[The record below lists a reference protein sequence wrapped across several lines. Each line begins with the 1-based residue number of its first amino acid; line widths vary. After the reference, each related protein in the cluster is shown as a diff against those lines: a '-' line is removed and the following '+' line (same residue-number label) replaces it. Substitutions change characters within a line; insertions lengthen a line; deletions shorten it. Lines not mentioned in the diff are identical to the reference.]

1 MRPHRAEPIAVHH
14 VPYWRV
20 PCLLLL
26 LLLAAC
32 TSAPRAPSYSERY
45 VQALETHDGVA
56 VQSAHLEPFIEF
68 ITSLGSKD
76 WKRKFQGV
84 YAEQVHFS
92 DTLALIEDRAT
103 LQSYFAD
110 LNAANAQ
117 VSVNVLS
124 QQLRGQDGYL
134 IWEMRSSFKPIFA
147 TKHSHSIGMT
157 HLRFNAEGEIILQQD
172 FWDAAT
178 GFYQHV
184 PMLGQAVRGVNA
196 RLQP

>member
-1 MRPHRAEPIAVHH
+1 MRQHRADLVAVHH
-14 VPYWRV
+14 ARYWRV

-26 LLLAAC
+26 SLLAAC
-32 TSAPRAPSYSERY
+32 TSAPENPSYSARY
-45 VQALETHDGVA
+45 VQALETHDGVE
-56 VQSAHLEPFIEF
+56 VQSAHLTPFIEF
-68 ITSLGSKD
+68 ITGLGSED
-76 WKRKFQGV
+76 WERRFQGV

-103 LQSYFAD
+103 LKTYFAD
-110 LNAANAQ
+110 LVAANAQ

-124 QQLRGQDGYL
+124 QQLRGHDGYL
-134 IWEMRSSFKPIFA
+134 IWEMHSSFKPIFA
-147 TKHSHSIGMT
+147 TKHSHSIGIT
-157 HLRFNAEGEIILQQD
+157 HLRFNAAGEIILHQD